1 MEQWWLLLKTKRYF
15 PKRGPKC
22 FWCPGPIQQIQTE
35 PNALQNRFEL
45 EIDFDLLCYF
55 RVINILC
62 ILFCIGFILSWDQ
75 LVKSK
80 NVKIDSFCKKF
91 CLFADATWFDI
102 LQSKSSMMFKL
113 FKHDLSVQLS
123 TLGATVIIFK
133 FCIVSFTFCK
143 MFFFTPPPPPHSRPL
158 FWNVWGFYVREIWT
172 IEDFCVWLEVKPAF
186 VCAETFCKLLW
197 GSLIC
202 LCKKS

>member
-1 MEQWWLLLKTKRYF
+1 MLYYNFFSFFPIVEQWWLLLKTKIYF

-45 EIDFDLLCYF
+45 EIDFDLLCYL

-62 ILFCIGFILSWDQ
+62 ILFCIRLILSWDQ
-75 LVKSK
+75 LVKNK

-123 TLGATVIIFK
+123 ILGATVIIFL
-133 FCIVSFTFCK
+133 SFVLYPLLPVRC
-143 MFFFTPPPPPHSRPL
+143 FFFTPLPPP
-158 FWNVWGFYVREIWT
+158 F
-172 IEDFCVWLEVKPAF
+172 
-186 VCAETFCKLLW
+186 
-197 GSLIC
+197 
-202 LCKKS
+202 